1 MILISLT
8 ILPPFL
14 ILYYI
19 IKSDRFPEPMNMIR
33 RTFLLGV
40 FLCIPAGIINTMLIG
55 DTNMSYLAGL
65 TEESLKFTALYL
77 FLKNKIDF
85 NEPMDAIVYGTLISL
100 GFATLENFNY
110 VYSADYFGMQPTTLA
125 LVRAFTAIPLHAG
138 CGVIMGFYFGL
149 YVFRGGEK
157 YIFYSLCI
165 PIIVHGF
172 YNYIAGVNFLALIF
186 YVILLGIFVYKLHG
200 IYKHEQLKKINEFE
214 SRLI

>member
-1 MILISLT
+1 MILIALT

-65 TEESLKFTALYL
+65 TEESLKFTALYF
-77 FLKNKIDF
+77 FLRNKIDF

-110 VYSADYFGMQPTTLA
+110 VYSAEYFGMQASTLA
-125 LVRAFTAIPLHAG
+125 LIRAFTAIPLHAG
-138 CGVIMGFYFGL
+138 CGIIMGFYFGL

-157 YIFYSLCI
+157 YIIYSLVI

-172 YNYIAGVNFLALIF
+172 YNYIAGINFLILIF
-186 YVILLGIFVYKLHG
+186 YVIILGIFVYNLHG
-200 IYKHEQLKKINEFE
+200 IYRLEQLKKINEHE
-214 SRLI
+214 SRKI

>member
-1 MILISLT
+1 MILIALT

-19 IKSDRFPEPMNMIR
+19 VKSDRFPEPMNMIR

-55 DTNMSYLAGL
+55 ETGMSYLAGL

-77 FLKNKIDF
+77 FLRNKIDF
-85 NEPMDAIVYGTLISL
+85 NEPMDAVVYGTLISL
-100 GFATLENFNY
+100 GFATLENLNY
-110 VYSADYFGMQPTTLA
+110 VYSAEYFGMQPTTLA

-138 CGVIMGFYFGL
+138 CGVIMGFYYGI

-157 YIFYSLCI
+157 YFAYSLLI
-165 PIIVHGF
+165 PIMVHGF
-172 YNYIAGVNFLALIF
+172 YNYIAGVNFLILIF
-186 YVILLGIFVYKLHG
+186 YIMMLGIFVYKLHG
-200 IYKHEQLKKINEFE
+200 IYRHEQLKKINEFE
-214 SRLI
+214 SRTI